1 MTIHGEV
8 RFAPL
13 LKTGKAF
20 SLNFVIR
27 IQGVTKT
34 YGKTAV
40 LDNVDLYVKEGEFV
54 VFIGESGAGK
64 STLMKLITGEE
75 KPTQGEV
82 FIDDIHVNHLKPS
95 VLPFLR
101 RKIGVIFQDYKL
113 LNTHTVYENVALAME
128 VNGKSRRDIARRVP
142 ALLEHVGILEKAT
155 SYPRELSGGQK
166 QRVAIARALSHDP
179 LLLIADEP
187 TGNLDLRNT
196 LEIISLL
203 VAINNSGTTVLLTT
217 HDQMVVERLR
227 KRIVE
232 ISNGKIIYDRI
243 PEFANIRS

>member
-1 MTIHGEV
+1 LPEIE
-8 RFAPL
+8 L
-13 LKTGKAF
+13 
-20 SLNFVIR
+20 SLTLTSVIR
-27 IQGVTKT
+27 IVDLSKNYDNQHK
-34 YGKTAV
+34 V
-40 LDNVDLYVKEGEFV
+40 LDQVNLEIKEGEFV

-64 STLMKLITGEE
+64 TTLIKMITGEE
-75 KPTQGEV
+75 RPTSGDV
-82 FIDDIHVNHLKPS
+82 FIDDIHVNRLKPT

-113 LNTHTVYENVALAME
+113 LATRTVYENVALALE
-128 VNGKSRRDIARRVP
+128 VNGKSKKDIARRVP
-142 ALLEHVGILEKAT
+142 ALLDQVGILDKAS

-196 LEIISLL
+196 LDIINLL

-227 KRIVE
+227 KRIIE
-232 ISNGKIIYDRI
+232 LSDGKIVYDHT
-243 PEFANIRS
+243 PEFANIRA